1 MRRLLTRMVLS
12 HVLVAVL
19 AALTTVFVI
28 RLVALRAWEGRTQ
41 GGMRPGGPGSEPGLR
56 PGGPGRGGAGAAEG
70 FRQQVIASLDQGALI
85 GLTVGVVAALLLA
98 VIAARRISGP
108 VARLGQATRAI
119 AAGRYD
125 TPVPEPPESEL
136 AQLARDVHTL
146 GASLQ
151 ETEARRMRLI
161 GEVAHEMRTPLTV
174 IDGYVEGF
182 IDGVIPTSPRE
193 LSRLSQE
200 TRRLRRLSDDLAQL
214 SRAEEGRLD
223 IHPVPGDL
231 AGTVTGAAERLRPQ
245 AEDAGISLAV
255 SGDALPV
262 RHDPERIS
270 QVVTNLVGNALQ
282 ATPPGGGITV
292 TTVRDGSDAVITVA
306 DTGRGIAA
314 ADLERVFER
323 FYRGPRAAD
332 AEGGDGRRPGEG
344 SGIGLTIARG
354 IVRAHG
360 GTITAASAGA
370 GQGAEF
376 VIRLPL
382 DTG

>member
-19 AALTTVFVI
+19 AALTTVLVI

-41 GGMRPGGPGSEPGLR
+41 GGMRPGGAGSEPGMR
-56 PGGPGRGGAGAAEG
+56 PGGPGRGSVGAAEG

-85 GLTVGVVAALLLA
+85 GLSVGVVAALLLA

-125 TPVPEPPESEL
+125 TPVPEPPEAEL

-146 GASLQ
+146 GTSLQ

-182 IDGVIPTSPRE
+182 IDGVIPTSPQE

-200 TRRLRRLSDDLAQL
+200 TRRLRASPRSLPNRPAPRRDVSMSTRWATSPAPSPEQR
-214 SRAEEGRLD
+214 SGCGHKRRTPAS
-223 IHPVPGDL
+223 PSPS
-231 AGTVTGAAERLRPQ
+231 AGMLCP
-245 AEDAGISLAV
+245 S
-255 SGDALPV
+255 
-262 RHDPERIS
+262 
-270 QVVTNLVGNALQ
+270 
-282 ATPPGGGITV
+282 
-292 TTVRDGSDAVITVA
+292 
-306 DTGRGIAA
+306 
-314 ADLERVFER
+314 
-323 FYRGPRAAD
+323 
-332 AEGGDGRRPGEG
+332 
-344 SGIGLTIARG
+344 
-354 IVRAHG
+354 
-360 GTITAASAGA
+360 GTIRSGSA
-370 GQGAEF
+370 
-376 VIRLPL
+376 RS
-382 DTG
+382 